1 MYWSILWKNRRRQGM
16 TTEAAE
22 SKEAAAKQAKS
33 KIEAKFYW
41 QGPVTIQDVQPVN
54 TGDKT

>member
-41 QGPVTIQDVQPVN
+41 QGPVTIQDVQPVL
-54 TGDKT
+54 TRGKP